1 MSGAASLRGATAL
14 GASRHATRVQ
24 FFCSGFLFATWGVH
38 IPTIRALYGV
48 TEAGLGVAMLAAGIG
63 ALLGLTQ
70 AGRLIA
76 RYGPRGV
83 CRVCGVGMAGGISL
97 LLMMPGLPA
106 LLVLLALFGV
116 VNGIFDV
123 AINAEA
129 AELERAGER
138 PLMSGM
144 HGMFSTGGM
153 AGAGL
158 GGVLLAWPQWHLALV
173 AVVLAAAV
181 LLAAHRM
188 LVPLPTAAD
197 APSAPGFVL
206 PRGTLLVLGVFAGLG
221 LIAEGAMYDWSV
233 LYLQQELGSP
243 QTEAAWAYASFSA
256 AMAAARFGG
265 DWVRAR
271 IAPAVLLRASAL
283 LAAFA
288 MVVVLVA
295 TAPWLALVGFA
306 LAGIGFANVVPLLFT
321 AASKVPGTSP
331 AHAIAAVSSLGY
343 LGFMGGPPIIG
354 FVAQGTSLGA
364 ALWLVVVFAVVL
376 AFGARR
382 ALT

>member
-1 MSGAASLRGATAL
+1 MSGDASLRGARAL

-76 RYGPRGV
+76 RFGPRGV
-83 CRVCGVGMAGGISL
+83 CRVCGVAMAGGISL
-97 LLMMPGLPA
+97 LLVMPGLPA
-106 LLVLLALFGV
+106 LLVLLAVFGV
-116 VNGIFDV
+116 ANSIFDV

-129 AELERAGER
+129 AELERVGQR

-153 AGAGL
+153 AGAGV
-158 GGVLLAWPQWHLALV
+158 GGVLLAWPQWHLTLV
-173 AVVLAAAV
+173 AVVLAAAA

-188 LVPLPTAAD
+188 LVPLPVAAD
-197 APSAPGFVL
+197 APSTPGFVL

-233 LYLQQELGSP
+233 LYLHQELGSP

-271 IAPAVLLRASAL
+271 VAPAVLLRASAL

-288 MVVVLVA
+288 MVVVLLA

-321 AASKVPGTSP
+321 AAAKVPDSSP

-354 FVAQGTSLGA
+354 FVAQWTSLGA

-376 AFGARR
+376 ALGARR
-382 ALT
+382 ALR

>member
-1 MSGAASLRGATAL
+1 MSGVASLRGARAL

-38 IPTIRALYGV
+38 IPTVRALYGV

-63 ALLGLTQ
+63 ALLGLPQ

-83 CRVCGVGMAGGISL
+83 CRVCGVTMAGGVSL
-97 LLMMPGLPA
+97 LLVMPGLPA
-106 LLVLLALFGV
+106 LLMLLAVFGV
-116 VNGIFDV
+116 ANGIFDV

-129 AELERAGER
+129 AELERVGER

-153 AGAGL
+153 VGAGV
-158 GGVLLAWPQWHLALV
+158 GGVLLAWPQGHLTLV

-181 LLAAHRM
+181 LLAAQRM
-188 LVPLPTAAD
+188 LVPLPIAAD
-197 APSAPGFVL
+197 APRIPGFVL

-233 LYLQQELGSP
+233 LYLHQELGSP
-243 QTEAAWAYASFSA
+243 QAEAAWAYASFSA

-271 IAPAVLLRASAL
+271 VAPAVLLRASAL
-283 LAAFA
+283 VAAFA
-288 MVVVLVA
+288 MVVVLLA
-295 TAPWLALVGFA
+295 AAPRVALVGFA

-321 AASKVPGTSP
+321 AAAKVPGGSP

-354 FVAQGTSLGA
+354 FVAQGNSLGA

-376 AFGARR
+376 AVGARR
-382 ALT
+382 ALN

>member
-83 CRVCGVGMAGGISL
+83 CRVCGVAMAGGISL
-97 LLMMPGLPA
+97 LLVMPGLPA
-106 LLVLLALFGV
+106 LLVLLAVFGV
-116 VNGIFDV
+116 ANGIFDV

-129 AELERAGER
+129 AELERVGER

-144 HGMFSTGGM
+144 HGMFSAGGM
-153 AGAGL
+153 AGAGV
-158 GGVLLAWPQWHLALV
+158 GGVLLAWPQVHLALV
-173 AVVLAAAV
+173 ATVLAAAV

-188 LVPLPTAAD
+188 LVPLPVAAD
-197 APSAPGFVL
+197 AAATPGFVL

-233 LYLQQELGSP
+233 LYLHQELSSP

-271 IAPAVLLRASAL
+271 VAPAVLLRASAL

-288 MVVVLVA
+288 MVVVLLA
-295 TAPWLALVGFA
+295 PAPWLALVGFA

-354 FVAQGTSLGA
+354 FVAQWTSLGA
-364 ALWLVVVFAVVL
+364 ALWLVVGFAVVL

-382 ALT
+382 ALH